1 MWYNQFLRKKFLVG
15 VNISNLPISIIL
27 MKIGFSDYSIMCC
40 KPTLPYIRGIT
51 ACGAVLF
58 LISFIAIVSF
68 VKNLKGLTNLYMFLL
83 LILSICQF
91 SISFAFFSE
100 NYEKLEQKSSDW
112 WEWDNKHAPFDSIHK
127 SEKKFGCC
135 GYDQSDPRRDANTS
149 DPKMIEERFWCFH
162 NVDSCNE
169 KKKSPYSGYKLSYE
183 SSQNKDYSLT
193 ILNRFD
199 QYGVTEDLTCPTCKR
214 PFTNQFKKIIFMVGG
229 IGMFFSIT
237 EFIASFLTFQYLRKE
252 YLRRTGARRLS
263 ASFES

>member
-15 VNISNLPISIIL
+15 VNISNVPISIIL
-27 MKIGFSDYSIMCC
+27 MGIGFSDYSIMCC

-83 LILSICQF
+83 LILSISQF
-91 SISFAFFSE
+91 SISCACFSE

-193 ILNRFD
+193 ILNQFD

-237 EFIASFLTFQYLRKE
+237 EFAASFLTFQYLRKE
-252 YLRRTGARRLS
+252 NLRRTGARRLS